1 MDIEEKIS
9 LVQRPPTEEIV
20 TENELRSLFETKTS
34 PKHYIGLEISGKLH
48 LGSLIIPGFKI
59 NDFIKAGI
67 QSNVFLADWHTYI
80 NNKLNNDWDLIDK
93 ISQYYEK
100 AFKFFCPGVNV
111 IFGSDLY
118 KETDDYW
125 KNFIVFSKQITLART
140 LRSLTIMGRTE
151 KDALDFSQLLYP
163 SMQSVDI
170 KALDLDIVH
179 AGLDQRKIHMLVRE
193 VFPKLN
199 WKVPVSV
206 HHHILP
212 GLAEPSRVTT
222 IPTLTTTNNASNDVA
237 NIANKSEYVPVTG
250 GGGSGTSSNSSSYVA
265 NASAASSD
273 NSDLDTVASIN
284 ANPSYDP
291 KDASTTPTT
300 TPISNKSLTFNASK
314 LESFDDSKIFN
325 KMSKS
330 NPSSSILIHDSQQE
344 IYNKI
349 NRAYCPAG
357 ISKDNP
363 VLEIIEYIIFHQYH
377 EIVIERP
384 SKYGGDVS
392 YGTFD
397 QIKKDYEHNKIHP
410 KDLKLA
416 TSRYLDKIIAP
427 VRDYLYNNIPDFKF

>member
-59 NDFIKAGI
+59 NDFMKAGI

-170 KALDLDIVH
+170 KALDLDVVH

-222 IPTLTTTNNASNDVA
+222 IPTLTTTNNAANDVA
-237 NIANKSEYVPVTG
+237 NIANKNKSVPVTG
-250 GGGSGTSSNSSSYVA
+250 GGGTSSNYVA
-265 NASAASSD
+265 NTSASS
-273 NSDLDTVASIN
+273 NSDLDTIASIN
-284 ANPSYDP
+284 TNPSYDP
-291 KDASTTPTT
+291 KDASTTT
-300 TPISNKSLTFNASK
+300 TPISNKSLTFDASK

-349 NRAYCPAG
+349 NKAYCPAG

-363 VLEIIEYIIFHQYH
+363 VLEIIEYIVFHQYP

-397 QIKKDYEHNKIHP
+397 QIKKDYEFNKIHP